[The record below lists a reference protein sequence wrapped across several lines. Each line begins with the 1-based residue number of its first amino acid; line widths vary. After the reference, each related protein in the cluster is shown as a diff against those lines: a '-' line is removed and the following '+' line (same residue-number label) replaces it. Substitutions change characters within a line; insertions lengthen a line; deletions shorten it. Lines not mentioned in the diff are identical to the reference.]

1 MDSRKC
7 NTASIIHFH
16 ILLSKDFREL
26 GVISQACNLSTQVAE
41 AREFRAWELAW
52 TLQNDFVAKQNKY
65 LQAKRPKR
73 ISLYM
78 LSFYRFRNKSL
89 EKESDLRT

>member
-41 AREFRAWELAW
+41 AGGLMQVVGQLRLSSKTCLRQDK
-52 TLQNDFVAKQNKY
+52 TLDGHT
-65 LQAKRPKR
+65 
-73 ISLYM
+73 LYFPI
-78 LSFYRFRNKSL
+78 LGNIAYGA
-89 EKESDLRT
+89 